1 MTFSEWYAA
10 NVEPG
15 VIQTVNAIPDKAT
28 RELTLK
34 AARDSMVACWNAAL
48 DAAVVTEMLEE
59 FRRVTYTYAVLMIS
73 KPAFDEIK
81 AKLEAAGYQGQFVK
95 TADGIEIDMR
105 GIGIA
110 IDKESG
116 NKRVARSRG

>member
-34 AARDSMVACWNAAL
+34 AARDSMAACWNAAL
-48 DAAVVTEMLEE
+48 EAQLEIFKDGLPTSTEVV
-59 FRRVTYTYAVLMIS
+59 RRTVALKV
-73 KPAFDEIK
+73 KP
-81 AKLEAAGYQGQFVK
+81 
-95 TADGIEIDMR
+95 
-105 GIGIA
+105 
-110 IDKESG
+110 
-116 NKRVARSRG
+116 

>member
-34 AARDSMVACWNAAL
+34 AARDSMAACWNAAL
-48 DAAVVTEMLEE
+48 DAARELDLRDRERIMLAEL
-59 FRRVTYTYAVLMIS
+59 RTNIT
-73 KPAFDEIK
+73 
-81 AKLEAAGYQGQFVK
+81 
-95 TADGIEIDMR
+95 
-105 GIGIA
+105 
-110 IDKESG
+110 
-116 NKRVARSRG
+116 